1 MKPSED
7 LFEIIKSMTKSE
19 KRYFKI
25 YSSLQSGSR
34 KENMNYLKLFNEIEK
49 QTEKLSE
56 YDEKLIKEKFKN
68 DAFIKQLTFTKNYL
82 YNQIFKSLF
91 NFYSDI
97 SEDYELSVNLFRTKY
112 LYRKGLFDQY
122 FKSFKQAKEIALKY
136 EKFGSYIDILKLE
149 RVVVKMRDYIKHKT
163 SDYYAEE
170 EETIKKIKNLT
181 EYSKLTKQISQ
192 LYRTEKHVKTGSTIQ
207 KINEFKNHY
216 LLSNESEAKTFQAK
230 EYYYFLHS
238 FLSAIEDDL
247 KANSNFNKKRF
258 ELIESNPDAFKDFI
272 FNIKQASLEKLIINA
287 IYQKD
292 FKTYKESFDKLNSL
306 KSNEREAE
314 KNFNATLKYIDF
326 LNSTE
331 NLSNEELIVII
342 EDMYKVISS
351 DSKIFD
357 KDFELEFYY
366 KSLMMLIQF
375 NEFEKALKYSN
386 IILNHDLNTLRNDI
400 LKKTRV
406 LNLLIHFELK
416 NYSLLKYLI
425 KNTKYHINKSGEL
438 FPDDKLFMKFINKYI
453 SKDDKKYRKKVLSHY
468 KIQFEEYKQIHED
481 KKRFESF
488 DYYKWISQKSEDY
501 R

>member
-7 LFEIIKSMTKSE
+7 LFEIIKAMTKSE

-34 KENMNYLKLFNEIEK
+34 KENMNYMKLFNEIEK
-49 QTEKLSE
+49 QTEKLE
-56 YDEKLIKEKFKN
+56 AYDEKLIKEKFKN
-68 DAFIKQLTFTKNYL
+68 DTFIKQLTFTKNYL

-91 NFYSDI
+91 NFYSDV

-122 FKSFKQAKEIALKY
+122 FKSFKQVKDIALKY
-136 EKFGSYIDILKLE
+136 EKFGSYIDVLKLE
-149 RVVVKMRDYIKHKT
+149 RIVVKMRDYIKHKT

-170 EETIKKIKNLT
+170 EETIKKIRNLT

-192 LYRTEKHVKTGSTIQ
+192 LYRTEKHLKTSSTLK
-207 KINEFKNHY
+207 KIDEFKKHY
-216 LLSNESEAKTFQAK
+216 LLSNESEAKTSQAK

-238 FLSAIEDDL
+238 SLAAIEDDL
-247 KANSNFNKKRF
+247 KANSHFNKKRF
-258 ELIESNPDAFKDFI
+258 ALIEDNPDAFKDFI
-272 FNIKQASLEKLIINA
+272 FNIKQSSLERLIINA

-306 KSNEREAE
+306 KSNEREAQ
-314 KNFNATLKYIDF
+314 KNFNITLKYIDF
-326 LNSTE
+326 INNTE
-331 NLSNEELIVII
+331 KQDKEELIATI
-342 EDMYKVISS
+342 EDMYKIISS

-366 KSLMMLIQF
+366 KSLLTLI
-375 NEFEKALKYSN
+375 NLGEFEKALKYAN
-386 IILNHDLNTLRNDI
+386 IILNHDLNILRKDI

-406 LNLLIHFELK
+406 LNLLIHFELQ
-416 NYSLLKYLI
+416 NYSLLRYII
-425 KNTKYHINKSGEL
+425 KNTKYHLNKSGEI

-453 SKDDKKYRKKVLSHY
+453 AKDDKKFRRKILSHY
-468 KIQFEEYKQIHED
+468 KILFEQFKQTEQD
-481 KKRFESF
+481 NKSFENF
-488 DYYKWISQKSEDY
+488 DYYNWISQKAEDY